1 MEKYQLGNSDMVV
14 SPIGLGCWQFSGG
27 KGIIGGFWQR
37 LDPEI
42 EREIVKTSID
52 GGINWFDTAE
62 AYGWGR
68 SEEALRSALES
79 VGVAPNIESTPNP
92 RYVATKWFPFFR
104 FASSM
109 ERTIGFR
116 RGKLGE
122 YPIDLYQIHAP
133 ASFSRFPTQMTALAK
148 LIDQGQIRRAGVSNF
163 SAPQMEQAYRELKKR
178 GHTLVSNQV
187 RYNLLDRRIEKNGVL
202 DTAARL
208 GMTIIAYSPL
218 EQGILTGKFHADPE
232 IIKRRPGPRKFM
244 KGFKPEGLDRT
255 RPLIELLQR
264 VGSGHGVSAA
274 QVALRWAVQFHGERV
289 VAIPGASSESQAAQ
303 NAGALSFSLTKEE
316 LDRIDAASRAL

>member
-1 MEKYQLGNSDMVV
+1 MAV
-14 SPIGLGCWQFSGG
+14 SPVGLGCWQFSGG
-27 KGIIGGFWQR
+27 KGIIGGFWQG
-37 LDPEI
+37 LEPEV
-42 EREIVKTSID
+42 ERDIVKTSVD

-68 SEEALRSALES
+68 SEEALRSALKS
-79 VGVAPNIESTPNP
+79 VGVTPNIESTPDP

-109 ERTIGFR
+109 RRTIAAR
-116 RGKLGE
+116 RAKLGE

-133 ASFSRFPTQMTALAK
+133 ASFSRMPVQMAVLAK
-148 LIDQGQIRRAGVSNF
+148 LIDEGQIRRAGVSNF
-163 SAPQMEQAYRELKKR
+163 SASQMEQAYRELKKQ

-187 RYNLLDRRIEKNGVL
+187 RYSLLDRRIERNGVL

-218 EQGILTGKFHADPE
+218 EQGILTGKFHDDPE
-232 IIKRRPGPRKFM
+232 IVKRRPGPRKYM
-244 KGFKPEGLDRT
+244 KTFKPEGLDRS
-255 RPLIELLQR
+255 RPLIELLKR

-274 QVALRWAVQFHGERV
+274 QVALRWVVQFHGERV
-289 VAIPGASSESQAAQ
+289 VAIPGASSQSQAAQ
-303 NAGALSFSLTKEE
+303 NAGTLSFTLTREE
-316 LDRIDAASRAL
+316 LDRIDSASRAL